1 MFGFFRKSKA
11 ASAPVVEPE
20 PQPAKEALEAPGT
33 KIRYDPQLIDKFK
46 NDHHQLL
53 GLFGGIKSAFD
64 AGNYALVAENLD
76 KFRSGLQAHLLVEN
90 VRLYIYLEH
99 MLAGDETSYELVH
112 GFRREMEGIGR
123 VAVAF
128 LTKYKM
134 IGVDKDLA
142 ESFGRE
148 LDGIGKVLVD
158 RITREEETL
167 YPLYLPAY

>member
-1 MFGFFRKSKA
+1 MFGFFKKSKA
-11 ASAPVVEPE
+11 AAQPVVEPE
-20 PQPAKEALEAPGT
+20 PAKEAPRAAPGT
-33 KIRYDPQLIDKFK
+33 GIHYDPQLIDKFK

-53 GLFGGIKSAFD
+53 GLFGAIKSAFD

-128 LTKYKM
+128 LTKYKT

-142 ESFGRE
+142 ASFGRE